1 MIQKRF
7 TFKRIRKIADL
18 LIVLELQFFW
28 LSNYFYRILCR
39 LIYLK
44 CFLNLANYNAKR
56 NYKITQ
62 TTFDFKCIHLVL

>member
-1 MIQKRF
+1 MIQKVF

-18 LIVLELQFFW
+18 LIVLKLQFFW

-39 LIYLK
+39 LIYL
-44 CFLNLANYNAKR
+44 FNVANNNAKR